1 MRRITMLLSTMLVCI
16 ATTRG
21 MASEGHAAGMKMDAA
36 GPPKTITGELV
47 DMGCYMG
54 HGAKGAGHIACAT
67 KCING
72 GMPMGLLTN
81 DGSLYLLTLNHDNAA
96 PYNKIKVFAGKT
108 VAVTG
113 VTMERSG
120 MKAIDVTEFKVVAA
134 KAGK

>member
-1 MRRITMLLSTMLVCI
+1 MKRITMLLPVLLVCV

-21 MASEGHAAGMKMDAA
+21 MATDGHAGMKMEAA
-36 GPPKTITGELV
+36 GPPKTISGELV

-72 GMPMGLLTN
+72 GMPMGLLTS
-81 DGSLYLLTLNHDNAA
+81 DGKLYLLTMNHDNAD
-96 PYNKIKVFAGKT
+96 PYNKIKEYAGKT

-113 VTMERSG
+113 AMMERSG
-120 MKAIDVTEFKVVAA
+120 MKAIDVTAFKVATA
-134 KAGK
+134 QAGK